1 MQVTMKH
8 DRVDILRIVLP
19 ALVAIG
25 LFVFSSFYLYLPYF
39 ERCLLN
45 EKKAMVKE
53 LVRSSWNM
61 VNFVHQE
68 GTKGIYSVEE
78 GKAIAIDHLREMKY
92 GIDEKDYF
100 WISDFSPTLI
110 MHPYRPDLVGKDMSN
125 FVDPNGTRIF
135 VEFLKTAQRDG
146 EGFVSYLWQSRDDK
160 KHIVPKLS
168 FIKAFKPWGWI
179 IGTGIY
185 IEDVRQEVDALSRRL
200 IIAAL
205 GILVLVSI
213 VAWYQIHRAV
223 KVLKMRRQAEAQLL
237 EYKDQLDLKVS
248 QRTAELSGANKDL
261 KKIINEMNSLKG
273 TIPICMNCKKIR
285 DDHGCW
291 EQLEK
296 YITEHSE
303 ADFSHGICEKCMEKL
318 YPDTDDE

>member
-1 MQVTMKH
+1 MQATMKH
-8 DRVDILRIVLP
+8 DRIDILRIVLP
-19 ALVAIG
+19 ALFAIG
-25 LFVFSSFYLYLPYF
+25 LFVLSSFYLYLPYF
-39 ERCLLN
+39 EKCLLD
-45 EKKAMVKE
+45 EKKTMLEE
-53 LVRSSWNM
+53 LVQSAWNM
-61 VNFVHQE
+61 VHYIHQE
-68 GTKGIYSVEE
+68 VSMGIYSIEE
-78 GKAIAIDHLREMKY
+78 GKTIAIGHLREMKY
-92 GIDEKDYF
+92 GRDKKDYF
-100 WISDFSPTLI
+100 WINDFSPAMV
-110 MHPYRPDLVGKDMSN
+110 MHPYRPDLVGKDMSD

-146 EGFVSYLWQSRDDK
+146 EGFVSYLWQSRDEK

-185 IEDVRQEVDALSRRL
+185 IEDVQQEVGALSRKL
-200 IIAAL
+200 IIASL

-237 EYKDQLDLKVS
+237 EYKDQLEFKVA
-248 QRTAELSGANKDL
+248 QRTAELSSANTEL
-261 KKIINEMNSLKG
+261 KKIIDEMHSLKG
-273 TIPICMNCKKIR
+273 TIPICMHCKKIR
-285 DDHGCW
+285 NDHGAW

-303 ADFSHGICEKCMEKL
+303 ADFSHGMCEKCMDKF